1 MIEEDLFAL
10 ILMTGSRL
18 LRATELVRENNILG
32 RFIFEK
38 EKLLIFMKEFDIA
51 FSNFDLKY

>member
-1 MIEEDLFAL
+1 
-10 ILMTGSRL
+10 L